1 MRNTDSMSAKKTDAL
16 TNWLIGI
23 TIFFSVSPIL
33 IFTAISKIEGLSN
46 EERIEYKSQGLMTS
60 AGLFLGLA
68 IIINAYYGGKRA
80 VLLEKSLLAAQKD
93 NRINQKNIELNEQKL
108 VAERLMSAIT
118 QLGHDS
124 VATRTGAIYVLERV
138 AQDSP
143 QEYWTIMEILTAFV
157 RENGVI
163 PKFTKSQAGTQQ
175 EIKVPTD
182 IQAAVTVIGRRNTSQ
197 DPTDK
202 KIDLRNAQLR
212 GVDFSNANLQRA
224 NLSNSDLCGACLQGA
239 DLFKANLDGAKLAQC
254 NLYQVILQEASLR
267 GANLAGAIANK
278 GLFYGANL
286 RDANLVGASL
296 RGANFMGANLYKANL
311 MGANLKAANL
321 AGAKLFLANLQ
332 SAKLDKAKMYEAG
345 LIGANL
351 QQANL
356 NGANLRQA
364 NLNAAKLQQAEV
376 FFANFS
382 GASLRETDLSGANL
396 MGSDFQS
403 CILYETNL
411 SGANLTAAN
420 LSLTDCYDV
429 NLEGTILKGAK
440 NMQPQLQ
447 KMAMGKY

>member
-1 MRNTDSMSAKKTDAL
+1 MRNTDSMSAKNTDAL

-60 AGLFLGLA
+60 GGLFLGLA
-68 IIINAYYGGKRA
+68 IIINAYYGAKRA
-80 VLLEKSLLAAQKD
+80 VLLEKTLLAAQKD
-93 NRINQKNIELNEQKL
+93 NRINKKNIEVNEQRL
-108 VAERLMSAIT
+108 LAERFMSAIT

-124 VATRTGAIYVLERV
+124 IATRTGAIYVLERV

-143 QEYWTIMEILTAFV
+143 QEHWTIMEILTAFV
-157 RENGVI
+157 RENGVT
-163 PKFTKSQAGTQQ
+163 PKLTKFKVSTE

-197 DPTDK
+197 DPSDK
-202 KIDLRNAQLR
+202 KIDLRNAQLQ
-212 GVDFSNANLQRA
+212 GVDFSNAKLQRA
-224 NLSNSDLCGACLQGA
+224 DLSNSDLSGACLQGT
-239 DLFKANLDGAKLAQC
+239 DLFKANLDGAKLSRC

-267 GANLAGAIANK
+267 GANLAGCIANK

-286 RDANLVGASL
+286 RDANLMGASL
-296 RGANFMGANLYKANL
+296 RGANLMGANLYKANL

-321 AGAKLFLANLQ
+321 GGAKLFLANLQ
-332 SAKLDKAKMYEAG
+332 SAKLDKAKMHEAG

-364 NLNAAKLQQAEV
+364 NLNAAKLQHAEV

-382 GASLRETDLSGANL
+382 GASLREADLSGANL
-396 MGSDFQS
+396 MGTDFQS

-420 LSLTDCYDV
+420 LSLTDCYAV

-440 NMQPQLQ
+440 NIQPQLQ
-447 KMAMGKY
+447 KIAMGEY

>member
-1 MRNTDSMSAKKTDAL
+1 VRNTDSMSARNTDAL

-68 IIINAYYGGKRA
+68 IIINAHYGAKRA
-80 VLLEKSLLAAQKD
+80 LLLEKSLLAAQKD
-93 NRINQKNIELNEQKL
+93 NRINQKNIELSEQKL
-108 VAERLMSAIT
+108 LAERLMSAIG
-118 QLGHDS
+118 QLGHNS

-157 RENGVI
+157 RENGI
-163 PKFTKSQAGTQQ
+163 TPKFTKLKASTQQ
-175 EIKVPTD
+175 VIKVPTD
-182 IQAAVTVIGRRNTSQ
+182 IQAALTVIGRRDTSK
-197 DPTDK
+197 DPKDK

-212 GVDFSNANLQRA
+212 GVDLSNANLQRA
-224 NLSNSDLCGACLQGA
+224 DLGNSDLCGACLQGA
-239 DLFKANLDGAKLAQC
+239 DLYRANLDGALLSQC
-254 NLYQVILQEASLR
+254 NLYQVNLQEATLR
-267 GANLAGAIANK
+267 GANLAASIANK

-296 RGANFMGANLYKANL
+296 RGANLMGANLYKANL

-321 AGAKLFLANLQ
+321 GGAKLFLANLQ
-332 SAKLDKAKMYEAG
+332 SAQLDKAKMHETG

-364 NLNAAKLQQAEV
+364 NLNAARLQHAEI

-382 GASLRETDLSGANL
+382 ETSLREADLSGANL
-396 MGSDFQS
+396 MGTDFQKA
-403 CILYETNL
+403 ILYETNL

-447 KMAMGKY
+447 KMAMGQY